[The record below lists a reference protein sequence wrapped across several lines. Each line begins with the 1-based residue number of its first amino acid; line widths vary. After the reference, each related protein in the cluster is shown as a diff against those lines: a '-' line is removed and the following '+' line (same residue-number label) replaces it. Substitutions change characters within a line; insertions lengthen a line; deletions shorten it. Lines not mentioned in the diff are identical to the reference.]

1 MDEHASEEN
10 AASELSRAWKGTVE
24 GAQVVE
30 DALSRDNARFAV
42 RNAYFE
48 WVPAKLIDA
57 YATEDGLW
65 STEQIRDKSTW
76 IGGEFELYFKDL

>member
-1 MDEHASEEN
+1 MDEHVSEEN
-10 AASELSRAWKGTVE
+10 SASELSRAWKETVE

-30 DALSRDNARFAV
+30 DALSRDDARIAV
-42 RNAYFE
+42 KNAYFE
-48 WVPAKLIDA
+48 WVPAKFIDA

-76 IGGEFELYFKDL
+76 IGNEIERYFKDL